1 MAVDASAMTNSW
13 LTDHASMAM
22 IFQVF
27 GWLLAGALLG
37 SFHFLTLR
45 RNVHMFGSGRAL
57 LPFGLQLLRLA
68 MVAAALTIIAR
79 SFGAL
84 PLLAAALGLLAART
98 VVLRW
103 EMQP

>member
-1 MAVDASAMTNSW
+1 MTNSW
-13 LTDHASMAM
+13 LADHASMATV
-22 IFQVF
+22 FQVF

-45 RNVHMFGSGRAL
+45 RNVYLLVSGRTML
-57 LPFGLQLLRLA
+57 SFGLQLMRFA
-68 MVAAALTIIAR
+68 VVAAALAIIAR

-84 PLLAAALGLLAART
+84 PLLAAAVGLLVART

-103 EMQP
+103 ETRQ